1 MYTWKDLIKTT
12 AIFFGMMAFL
22 AAFLT
27 LNGLHYA
34 GVL

>member
-1 MYTWKDLIKTT
+1 MSNFIRGTLVMLG
-12 AIFFGMMAFL
+12 IFTFL
-22 AAFLT
+22 AAFLS

>member
-1 MYTWKDLIKTT
+1 MSNFIRGTLTLLGMLSLLTT
-12 AIFFGMMAFL
+12 FL
-22 AAFLT
+22 L

>member
-1 MYTWKDLIKTT
+1 MSNFIRGTLTML
-12 AIFFGMMAFL
+12 GMMTFLTAFL
-22 AAFLT
+22 L

>member
-1 MYTWKDLIKTT
+1 MSNFIRGTLTML
-12 AIFFGMMAFL
+12 GMMTFL